1 MGLSIHYS
9 GRINNYSEINI
20 LVEEV
25 QDICDSLHWDYNIWV
40 PANDEISIGNS
51 KKNKDYTIH
60 DLNGISISVL
70 DCETVFFTFLP
81 DGRLSSPLNLLAQ
94 GAYTDKEM
102 IYTVATKTQ
111 YAGPDTHMALVK
123 LIRYLKEKYLDD
135 LQVDDEGLYWETG
148 DKKVLLSQFDKYNH
162 ALSVI
167 EAALLDFKAIPG
179 ESAQSLAERL
189 DQLLV
194 KKLKGD
200 KY

>member
-1 MGLSIHYS
+1 MGLSIHYN
-9 GRINNYSEINI
+9 GRISNYSLINE

-25 QDICDSLHWDYNIWV
+25 QDICDSLRWDYHIWNSH
-40 PANDEISIGNS
+40 PSIDDITNYKEKTG
-51 KKNKDYTIH
+51 YTLH
-60 DLNGISISVL
+60 HLNGISISVL
-70 DCETVFFTFLP
+70 DCETIFFTFLP

-123 LIRYLKEKYLDD
+123 LIRYLKEKYLTD
-135 LQVDDEGLYWETG
+135 LQVEDEGLYWETG
-148 DKKVLLSQFDKYNH
+148 DEKILLSQFEKYNH

-179 ESAQSLAERL
+179 ETAQSLAERL
-189 DQLLV
+189 EQLLV
-194 KKLKGD
+194 KKLNGD